1 MPERAIDETA
11 LRDEE
16 RALRDRFPESVGE
29 AAVEKGEL
37 TVAVGLDTLLD
48 VLRFLKCERGFTSL
62 TDLIALDLLASRG
75 EAGPRFVLLYEL
87 TNFAARVRLR
97 LRVEAGVEGQAPSAV
112 PVFKSADWAE
122 REIYDLFGLRFEG
135 HPCLSRIYLPDEFEG
150 HPLRKDFP
158 LEGRGRGL

>member
-16 RALRDRFPESVGE
+16 RALRDRFPESVRE
-29 AAVEKGEL
+29 AAFEKGEL
-37 TVAVGLDTLLD
+37 TVEVVRASLREI
-48 VLRFLKCERGFTSL
+48 LRFLKFERGFSSL
-62 TDLIALDLLASRG
+62 TDIIALDLLRSRG
-75 EAGPRFVLLYEL
+75 ETASRFVLLYQL

-135 HPCLSRIYLPDEFEG
+135 HPHLSRIYLPDEFEG